1 MRNSVFLAIYFKYYP
16 FYKQW
21 EFWTAGAGLLEYMFF
36 QINNGIFP
44 FLMLGLVGMFGLF
57 SGRIFCGWVCPTGFI
72 SDLFSGLAGSNKR
85 LSIKADKTMKKFKL
99 LLLIVMFLL
108 FLPLGFYEVY
118 DPNNYANYS
127 AALGNLLS
135 NPVGPFSLSEFLFVS
150 IPNLVKAG
158 MNGLNFASFFND
170 NAGTITLFIIYCIII
185 AIIVYYP
192 RFYCKYICPYA
203 ALVGI
208 FSEYSFLRLSRLPTR
223 CPGRKDCGKCETVCP
238 MQIRILDE
246 PYEGFTGGGECILC
260 LDCMQSCPEDAI
272 KWKFGL

>member
-1 MRNSVFLAIYFKYYP
+1 
-16 FYKQW
+16 
-21 EFWTAGAGLLEYMFF
+21 MFF

-208 FSEYSFLRLSRLPTR
+208 FSEYSFY
-223 CPGRKDCGKCETVCP
+223 DCRDYQPDVPEEKIVENVK
-238 MQIRILDE
+238 QSV
-246 PYEGFTGGGECILC
+246 LC
-260 LDCMQSCPEDAI
+260 
-272 KWKFGL
+272 KFGSWMNLMKGLQGVGNVFSVWIVCKACRRCNKMEIWTLILPIFNDHNFFFNFNLFLIKLD